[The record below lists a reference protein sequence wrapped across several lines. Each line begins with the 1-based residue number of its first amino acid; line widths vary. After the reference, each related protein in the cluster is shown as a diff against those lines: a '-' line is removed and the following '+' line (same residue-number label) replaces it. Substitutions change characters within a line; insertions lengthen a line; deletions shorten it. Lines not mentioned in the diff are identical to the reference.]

1 MTIQMRHCIR
11 AAQRGDKIAIAELL
25 KAFKPY
31 LYRQAKKYQ
40 PYYQNFHEALSTACH
55 GAIDCIYQYNLSQS
69 EETVTEVL
77 VASVHNYLRR
87 ESYNWTCYYRNVE
100 KNIVENDTL
109 TDLPG
114 NLISEEA
121 CPERCYL
128 EDEVRTQ
135 LYWALEQLP
144 ELQQTFIRL
153 HFIHGY
159 SYQQIAQKYDFRK
172 STVGDY
178 VKRGL
183 LRMRILLSKN
193 NSASGD
199 EIIKTN

>member
-55 GAIDCIYQYNLSQS
+55 GAIDCIYQYNLSQY

-114 NLISEEA
+114 DLISEEA

-144 ELQQTFIRL
+144 ELQQEFIRL

-159 SYQQIAQKYDFRK
+159 SYKQIAQKYDFRK

>member
-1 MTIQMRHCIR
+1 MTIQMRHCVR
-11 AAQRGDKIAIAELL
+11 AAQRGDKIAIEELL

-40 PYYQNFHEALSTACH
+40 PYYQNFHEALSTACY
-55 GAIDCIYQYNLSQS
+55 GAIDCIYQYDLSQS

-114 NLISEEA
+114 DLISEEA
-121 CPERCYL
+121 CPELCYL
-128 EDEVRTQ
+128 EDEVRMQ

-144 ELQQTFIRL
+144 ELQRKFIYL
-153 HFIHGY
+153 HFFYGH
-159 SYQQIAQKYDFRK
+159 SYQQIAQIYNLRK
-172 STVGDY
+172 STVGYY
-178 VKRGL
+178 VKKGL
-183 LRMRILLSKN
+183 SRLKVLLAKDNLS
-193 NSASGD
+193 S
-199 EIIKTN
+199 

>member
-1 MTIQMRHCIR
+1 MRHCVR

-55 GAIDCIYQYNLSQS
+55 GAIDCIYQYDLGQS

-109 TDLPG
+109 TDLPRD
-114 NLISEEA
+114 LISEEA
-121 CPERCYL
+121 CPELCYL

-144 ELQQTFIRL
+144 ELQRKFIYL
-153 HFIHGY
+153 HFFYGH
-159 SYQQIAQKYDFRK
+159 SYQQIAQIYNLRK
-172 STVGDY
+172 STVGYY
-178 VKRGL
+178 VKKGL
-183 LRMRILLSKN
+183 SRLKVLLAKDNLS
-193 NSASGD
+193 S
-199 EIIKTN
+199 

>member
-31 LYRQAKKYQ
+31 LYRQAKKSQ

-55 GAIDCIYQYNLSQS
+55 GAIDCIYQYDLSQS

-114 NLISEEA
+114 DLISEEA
-121 CPERCYL
+121 CPELCYL

-144 ELQQTFIRL
+144 ELQRKFIYL
-153 HFIHGY
+153 HFFYGH
-159 SYQQIAQKYDFRK
+159 SYQQIAQIYNLRK
-172 STVGDY
+172 STVGYY
-178 VKRGL
+178 VKKGL
-183 LRMRILLSKN
+183 SRLKVLLAKDNLS
-193 NSASGD
+193 S
-199 EIIKTN
+199 

>member
-55 GAIDCIYQYNLSQS
+55 GAIDCIYQYDLSQS

-114 NLISEEA
+114 DIISEEA
-121 CPERCYL
+121 CPELCYL
-128 EDEVRTQ
+128 EDEVRMQ

-144 ELQQTFIRL
+144 ELQRKFIYL
-153 HFIHGY
+153 HFFYGH
-159 SYQQIAQKYDFRK
+159 SYQQIAQIYNLRK
-172 STVGDY
+172 STVGYY
-178 VKRGL
+178 VKKGL
-183 LRMRILLSKN
+183 SRLKVLLAKDNLS
-193 NSASGD
+193 S
-199 EIIKTN
+199 